1 MSEGYEMAG
10 PKPVLLRRAAETR
23 ERVAKLFNAAP
34 GEIAFTKNTSKG
46 LNIAANARL
55 SLRASCL

>member
-1 MSEGYEMAG
+1 MAG